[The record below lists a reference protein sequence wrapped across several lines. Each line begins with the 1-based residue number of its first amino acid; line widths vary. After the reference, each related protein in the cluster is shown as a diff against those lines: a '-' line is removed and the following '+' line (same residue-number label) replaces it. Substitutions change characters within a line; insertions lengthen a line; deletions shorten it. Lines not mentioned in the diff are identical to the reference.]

1 MFTSVAL
8 FNMLISPLNAFPWVL
23 NGLVESWVS
32 LKRVQKFLEM
42 DELDFRRF
50 YIPSRLFRTV
60 IGQSLEGESGNEL
73 ISIIDGCFTW
83 RRQDGGPIDKK
94 SDTDRNETVM
104 SNNGDNSPGESAVEW
119 LLDGINITIKKVRY
133 I

>member
-1 MFTSVAL
+1 MDIIISQVFTSVAL

-42 DELDFRRF
+42 DELDFRRY
-50 YIPSRLFRTV
+50 YIPGRLFRTV
-60 IGQSLEGESGNEL
+60 IGQTMNRENGSEL

-83 RRQDGGPIDKK
+83 RRQDGDSVDGTVPDIE
-94 SDTDRNETVM
+94 SDI
-104 SNNGDNSPGESAVEW
+104 GGESVVEW
-119 LLDGINITIKKVRY
+119 LLDGVNITIRKVSNDY
-133 I
+133 